1 MKKFRIVPKKDNAF
15 WQLVQGMTLDDEQK
29 ELLKSA
35 VIRHVEV
42 CGQTNSWEIALMSQT
57 LIPDALLQDAAAQ
70 IRKQCQLSEV
80 IFYQDVID
88 IEDGIQKIKEVV
100 DDDLQD
106 VLDRLDALCSD
117 KNTYTSFS
125 GKTDDMD
132 GNVKFVIETAAI
144 ESDDDK

>member
-1 MKKFRIVPKKDNAF
+1 MKKGIEELSDGAKKLSD
-15 WQLVQGMTLDDEQK
+15 GTK
-29 ELLKSA
+29 E
-35 VIRHVEV
+35 
-42 CGQTNSWEIALMSQT
+42 
-57 LIPDALLQDAAAQ
+57 
-70 IRKQCQLSEV
+70 
-80 IFYQDVID
+80 ID
-88 IEDGIQKIKEVV
+88 EDGIQKIKEVV